1 MNLLFRHAKRFGAAI
16 RFFTRIPLPGAGAVL
31 SDEEFGKSLAWAPLT
46 GLLIGLWT
54 AGLDFCF
61 RFALP
66 PAPAAVLTLLAYA
79 AMTGGLHLDG
89 LGDTFDGLLSGRSR
103 EKMLAIMKDSRVGS
117 FGLLAVVFLLMLDAA
132 CLSAFPPDRRF
143 AALCLWP
150 VLGRLAS
157 VAGAALHAY
166 ARPEG
171 GMGKSFVD
179 HCGMRELV
187 AGLALAFACG
197 WFLLGAAGLVWTG
210 IAALIALLVLWRLAR
225 PLGGVTGDTLGAA
238 CELTQALALVAW
250 MLLANWL

>member
-1 MNLLFRHAKRFGAAI
+1 MSLLRRHAVRLGAAI
-16 RFFTRIPLPGAGAVL
+16 RFFTRIPLPGAGTML

-61 RFALP
+61 RFVLP

-79 AMTGGLHLDG
+79 AITGGLHLDG

-103 EKMLAIMKDSRVGS
+103 ERMLAIMKDSRVGS
-117 FGLLAVVFLLMLDAA
+117 FGMLAVVFLLMLDAA

-157 VAGAALHAY
+157 VAGAALYPY

-179 HCGMRELV
+179 HCGMPEFI
-187 AGLALAFACG
+187 AGLGLAFACA
-197 WFLLGAAGLVWTG
+197 WFLLGTGGLVWTG
-210 IAALIALLVLWRLAR
+210 IAALLVLLALWRLTR
-225 PLGGVTGDTLGAA
+225 PLGGVTGDILGAA
-238 CELTQALALVAW
+238 CELTQAMALVVW
-250 MLLANWL
+250 ILLANWT

>member
-1 MNLLFRHAKRFGAAI
+1 MSLLHRHLTRLGASI

-61 RFALP
+61 RFVLP

-79 AMTGGLHLDG
+79 AITGGLHLDG

-103 EKMLAIMKDSRVGS
+103 ERMLAIMKDSRVGS
-117 FGLLAVVFLLMLDAA
+117 FGMLAVVFLLLLDAA
-132 CLSAFPPDRRF
+132 CFSAFPPDRRF

-157 VAGAALHAY
+157 VAGAALHPY

-179 HCGMRELV
+179 HCGLPELV
-187 AGLALAFACG
+187 AGLVLALACA
-197 WFLLGAAGLVWTG
+197 WFLLGMCGVIWTG
-210 IAALIALLVLWRLAR
+210 ITTLLALLVLWRLTC
-225 PLGGVTGDTLGAA
+225 PLGGVTGDILGAA
-238 CELTQALALVAW
+238 CELTQALSLIAW
-250 MLLANWL
+250 LLLTNWT

>member
-1 MNLLFRHAKRFGAAI
+1 MNTFTRHVRRLGAAI
-16 RFFTRIPLPGAGAVL
+16 RFFTRIPLPGAGVVL
-31 SDEEFGKSLAWAPLT
+31 SDEEFGKSLAWAPMT
-46 GLLIGLWT
+46 GLFVGLWT
-54 AGLDFCF
+54 AGFDFCF

-66 PAPAAVLTLLAYA
+66 PAPAAVLTMLAYA
-79 AMTGGLHLDG
+79 AITGGLHLDG

-117 FGLLAVVFLLMLDAA
+117 FGLLAVVFLLLLDVA

-150 VLGRLAS
+150 VLGRTAS
-157 VAGAALHAY
+157 VAGAAFHPY

-179 HCGMRELV
+179 HCGPREL
-187 AGLALAFACG
+187 L
-197 WFLLGAAGLVWTG
+197 AGLVPALLLAWLLLGTTGLAWTG
-210 IAALIALLVLWRLAR
+210 STVLLALLVCWRLAR

-238 CELTQALALVAW
+238 CELTQAMALVVW
-250 MLLANWL
+250 ILLNNWL